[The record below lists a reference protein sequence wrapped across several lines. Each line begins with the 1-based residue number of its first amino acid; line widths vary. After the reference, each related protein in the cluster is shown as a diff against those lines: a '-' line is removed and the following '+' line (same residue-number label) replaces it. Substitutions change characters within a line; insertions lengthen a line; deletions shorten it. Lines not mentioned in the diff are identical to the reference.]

1 MVHPQLWELED
12 QGWRA
17 LCDQRATEFFGAA
30 LTDDVVIVVPGM
42 VIDRQTF
49 LENADS
55 EPWASYRI
63 DDRHLVELTSDCVT
77 LTYHV
82 IASRPEAPQY
92 EAWLSST
99 WVRRHGNWKLA
110 FHQQTPDPSAEG

>member
-1 MVHPQLWELED
+1 
-12 QGWRA
+12 
-17 LCDQRATEFFGAA
+17 
-30 LTDDVVIVVPGM
+30 M